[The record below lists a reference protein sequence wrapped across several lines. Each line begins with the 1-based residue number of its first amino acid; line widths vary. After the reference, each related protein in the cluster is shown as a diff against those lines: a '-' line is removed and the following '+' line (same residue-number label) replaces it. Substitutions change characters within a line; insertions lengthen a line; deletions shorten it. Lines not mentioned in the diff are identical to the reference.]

1 MNKTELIAALAE
13 KTGSNKKDAEKAIN
27 AFVDVVTES
36 LANGDKIQ
44 IVGFGSFEVKA
55 RPARTARNP
64 RTGEEIKIEASKAPV
79 FKAGKALKTAST
91 SKANG
96 KVRPRDKLPAGV
108 FYRSNRSHAVS
119 FIFISSLDTAC
130 FPGHAHFLVS
140 SGSKRKGAQHK
151 SMVNP

>member
-55 RPARTARNP
+55 RPAPHCPQSPHRRGNQDRSLQGSCLQGWQGPQGQRQQVKQMGKCARGTSSP
-64 RTGEEIKIEASKAPV
+64 RAFFIVQNRQHAVLYILYQVWIPLVSLVMPTSLCPVAACAKAP
-79 FKAGKALKTAST
+79 SI
-91 SKANG
+91 
-96 KVRPRDKLPAGV
+96 KVW
-108 FYRSNRSHAVS
+108 
-119 FIFISSLDTAC
+119 
-130 FPGHAHFLVS
+130 
-140 SGSKRKGAQHK
+140 
-151 SMVNP
+151 